1 MVHKLQKSSKKIFF
15 YSIIVLIICLL
26 IFFIFKHI
34 SSTSDKKTDNYSQ
47 CDQIHNASAPI
58 TSSNVLNDK
67 NDIQIIHAQTNG
79 IKQPFATNADF
90 DSLISEMVL
99 TNRLVEVKDCKY
111 YHLKTLKHSHPYLIP
126 EAVNM
131 LDEIAY
137 RFQEK
142 LKEKKLGNYC
152 FFLTSLLRTVETQAK
167 LSHRNTNAVDHSA
180 HYYGTTIDI
189 SYKHF
194 YNLDNDSIEPSWEII
209 QELTKTLIEMRQQ
222 CKLLAVRERKQS
234 CFHITVVVCKPKEEY
249 NEKYRET
256 PSNGSDTNFI
266 SRPK

>member
-1 MVHKLQKSSKKIFF
+1 MAQTIPNSFKKV
-15 YSIIVLIICLL
+15 IIYFLIALVFCIL
-26 IFFIFKHI
+26 IFSVYKYFN
-34 SSTSDKKTDNYSQ
+34 SSPEKPVDNYSQ
-47 CDQIHNASAPI
+47 CNQLHNASAPI
-58 TSSNVLNDK
+58 SPSNVLNDK

-79 IKQPFATNADF
+79 IKQPFATNSEF
-90 DSLISEMVL
+90 DSLVRQLVL
-99 TNRLVEVKDCKY
+99 TNKLLEVKDCNY
-111 YHLKTLKHSHPYLIP
+111 YHLKNLKFSHPYLVP

-152 FFLTSLLRTVETQAK
+152 FFLTSMLRTVETQAK
-167 LSHRNTNAVDHSA
+167 LSHRNSNAVDHSA

-234 CFHITVVVCKPKEEY
+234 CFHITVVVCKPKEEN
-249 NEKYRET
+249 NEEQL
-256 PSNGSDTNFI
+256 SNQSKF
-266 SRPK
+266 

>member
-1 MVHKLQKSSKKIFF
+1 MAQTLQNSHKKIITYFLIALAFCVFIFSVSKYLKSSP
-15 YSIIVLIICLL
+15 VQP
-26 IFFIFKHI
+26 
-34 SSTSDKKTDNYSQ
+34 TDNYSQ
-47 CDQIHNASAPI
+47 CNQLHNASAPI
-58 TSSNVLNDK
+58 SPSKVLNDK
-67 NDIQIIHAQTNG
+67 NDIQLIHAQTNG
-79 IKQPFATNADF
+79 IKQPFETNSAF
-90 DSLISEMVL
+90 DSLVHQMVFANQL
-99 TNRLVEVKDCKY
+99 LEVKDCKY
-111 YHLKTLKHSHPYLIP
+111 YHLKNLKHSHPYLVP

-167 LSHRNTNAVDHSA
+167 LSHRNSNAVDHSA

-194 YNLDNDSIEPSWEII
+194 YNLDNDSIVPSWEII

-234 CFHITVVVCKPKEEY
+234 CFHITVVVCKPKEEK
-249 NEKYRET
+249 NEEQL
-256 PSNGSDTNFI
+256 SNQSKF
-266 SRPK
+266 

>member
-1 MVHKLQKSSKKIFF
+1 MVQKLQKSSKKIIF
-15 YSIIVLIICLL
+15 YSVIVLIFCLF
-26 IFFIFKHI
+26 IFFIFKHF
-34 SSTSDKKTDNYSQ
+34 SSVTDKKTDNYSQ
-47 CDQIHNASAPI
+47 CDQVRNASAPI
-58 TSSNVLNDK
+58 TPSKVLNDK
-67 NDIQIIHAQTNG
+67 NDVQIIHAQTNG

-194 YNLDNDSIEPSWEII
+194 YNLDNDSIEPSWEVI
-209 QELTKTLIEMRQQ
+209 QELTKTLVEMRQQ

-234 CFHITVVVCKPKEEY
+234 CFHITVVVCKPEAEL
-249 NEKYRET
+249 NEKKHGNPAYRL
-256 PSNGSDTNFI
+256 
-266 SRPK
+266 

>member
-1 MVHKLQKSSKKIFF
+1 MVQKIQYTAKKTIF
-15 YSIIVLIICLL
+15 YSVIVLIICLL
-26 IFFIFKHI
+26 ITIFFKYLN
-34 SSTSDKKTDNYSQ
+34 SASDKKPDNYSQ
-47 CDQIHNASAPI
+47 CDQIHNASAPV
-58 TSSNVLNDK
+58 SPSNVLNDK
-67 NDIQIIHAQTNG
+67 NDIQLIHAQTNG
-79 IKQPFATNADF
+79 IKQPFATNSDF
-90 DSLISEMVL
+90 DSLISQMVL

-111 YHLKTLKHSHPYLIP
+111 YHLKSLKHSHPYLIP

-194 YNLDNDSIEPSWEII
+194 YNLDNDSIEPSWEVI
-209 QELTKTLIEMRQQ
+209 QELTKTLVEMRQQ

-234 CFHITVVVCKPKEEY
+234 CFHITVVVCKPKEEL
-249 NEKYRET
+249 NEKNGEIPLT
-256 PSNGSDTNFI
+256 CSDSNFVN
-266 SRPK
+266 RAK